1 MLIEDKRKTTLTN
14 FSNIADTGIFEY
26 DGEILMK
33 LSEVVIDKSG
43 VKCNTVMLRSGI
55 TYRLEDDN
63 QCVLLSSKLII
74 DRYPAEE

>member
-14 FSNIADTGIFEY
+14 FSNITDTGIFEY

-33 LSEVVIDKSG
+33 LSEVVTDKSG